1 MGIIS
6 QSYYSLKKKSIFYLI
21 SGCYDFETMVWCM
34 LAYIYHA
41 FIYIVFT
48 LHTFYFPDQYSHC
61 NSTFSSLTFSLASTT
76 GMSNVHTIWGKRIMD
91 HTQSHA
97 SITKCVNCCT
107 CTYFF
112 PKKTAF
118 IFTLIEPVL
127 FLPKK
132 DCIHFHFNRASV
144 IRPVKHNQLSFPSI
158 EINKPHL
165 AWVQCLVDQIQVQ
178 RPIQAV
184 AWSHLELRVVSS
196 A

>member
-1 MGIIS
+1 
-6 QSYYSLKKKSIFYLI
+6 
-21 SGCYDFETMVWCM
+21 
-34 LAYIYHA
+34 
-41 FIYIVFT
+41 
-48 LHTFYFPDQYSHC
+48 
-61 NSTFSSLTFSLASTT
+61 
-76 GMSNVHTIWGKRIMD
+76 MD

-132 DCIHFHFNRASV
+132 DSIHFHFNRASV
-144 IRPVKHNQLSFPSI
+144 IRPVKHNQSSFPSI

-165 AWVQCLVDQIQVQ
+165 VPFQCLVDQIQVQ

-184 AWSHLELRVVSS
+184 A
-196 A
+196 